1 MKKPKIMRLLPRN
14 TIARSPLMGKGGF
27 HVCSR
32 KTERQRSRA
41 EIVRLLK
48 D

>member
-1 MKKPKIMRLLPRN
+1 MKKPRILRLLPRN

-32 KTERQRSRA
+32 KTVRQQSRA
-41 EIVRLLK
+41 EIARILK
-48 D
+48 E